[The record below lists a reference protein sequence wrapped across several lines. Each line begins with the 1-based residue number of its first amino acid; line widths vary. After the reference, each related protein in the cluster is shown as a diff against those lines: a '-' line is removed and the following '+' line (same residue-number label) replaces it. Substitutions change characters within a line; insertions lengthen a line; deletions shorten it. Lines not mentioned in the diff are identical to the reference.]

1 MKSILIYS
9 TLTGNTKKVAESI
22 KEVMPEN
29 TDFISIDE
37 AKNIENFD
45 DYDFITIG
53 YWVDRGTADKKTLE
67 VLKNIKNKKIAFF
80 FTLGAYPDSEHA
92 QKCVDRFEELMK
104 NNNNEVLGHFHCQ
117 GKIDPRLAEKFKN
130 LPPDH
135 PHAMNEERK
144 KDMLKLQN
152 IQMMKIF
159 KKQKILFQKY
169 FQIFKQKII
178 DYLIFNR

>member
-144 KDMLKLQN
+144 KRHAEAAKHPNDEDFQKA
-152 IQMMKIF
+152 KDTF
-159 KKQKILFQKY
+159 SKILSN
-169 FQIFKQKII
+169 I
-178 DYLIFNR
+178 

>member
-144 KDMLKLQN
+144 KRHAEAAKHPNDEDFQKAKDTFL
-152 IQMMKIF
+152 
-159 KKQKILFQKY
+159 KILSN
-169 FQIFKQKII
+169 I
-178 DYLIFNR
+178 